1 VHRSSGEYR
10 SILLSLLILTCL
22 LVGRAQVVFAHN
34 PHDVIDTLELSPSY
48 GQDETLFIFTLVEGL
63 QKSTDGG
70 LSWKILANG
79 LDNRGSVSSIAIS
92 PSYSSDQTLFISTRG
107 DGVYRSQDGGASW
120 VKVND
125 NLDDLNI
132 HLLSISA
139 DYDSDRTLLAA
150 DTQGGLYKTKN
161 GGGSWYRVLDNGVQV
176 TAMAFFVDE
185 QKNAVL
191 IGDRNG
197 ALHLS
202 TDEGEFWQQL
212 FQIPDVGAIT
222 SIALSPKF
230 STDSTFFIGTEKGG
244 VFKTI
249 DGGTSFVATNNGLS
263 NLPSG
268 AAGWC
273 GSDSEQS
280 SIFVRSLAISPDYGT
295 DATVFASTWCQAVF
309 QSNDG
314 GNSWQLY
321 SQGVTTHSQAD
332 TLQYRLPHF
341 GDLRISRTFSQ
352 DSTIFLGGFAGLF
365 KSTDGGHTWKE
376 LEPSPPGTITGLGI
390 SPKDDSMI
398 AVTTSGGGLYVMD
411 KQATTWAIHNRGL
424 NRIELMDV
432 AFSPNYHSD
441 GTIFL
446 VSEQDYAISQD
457 GGNRWNATKVKYRE
471 SWIKR
476 MLRFVLYKLRLP
488 IPDAVKK
495 PRIILDWIAVSP
507 DFASD
512 NTIYFGTRYDGV
524 YRSVD
529 GTESWSAVWPGHQT
543 ASVVISPDF
552 TSDRTLFAV
561 DRHEGVYKT
570 VDGGDTWQSVNDGL
584 TLFVDTQQFPAEKGD
599 FKLVISPNY
608 RTDQIVF
615 LGSPGGLF
623 KTTDGGESWR
633 ELEVGAAEA
642 YDFIMGL
649 AISPDYENDQMV
661 IVSVRGKGLFKSD
674 DGGLTFVEIGTDLM
688 NSHYCLSGIEFSPS
702 YATDHTIYGVSR
714 EEVFQS
720 TDGGHSWKMFPRPT
734 RYEDKREMIH
744 YEGQWQR
751 LEDSDFSTSSITHSD
766 ITHDKAV
773 FNFVGTGITW
783 IGTESDDQGIARVY
797 IDGGYEA
804 EVDQFGEI
812 SRFIVTSFSID
823 DLDYGPHTI
832 TVEVT
837 DTKNPASRGHRIAID
852 AFDVVR

>member
-1 VHRSSGEYR
+1 MHRSSGGLR
-10 SILLSLLILTCL
+10 SILLSLLILIYL
-22 LVGRAQVVFAHN
+22 LGGARVTFAHN

-48 GQDETLFIFTLVEGL
+48 GQDETLFIFTLAEGL

-79 LDNRGSVSSIAIS
+79 LDNRGLVSSIAIS

-120 VKVND
+120 VKVNN
-125 NLDDLNI
+125 NLNDLNI

-139 DYDSDRTLLAA
+139 DYDSDITLLAA
-150 DTQGGLYKTKN
+150 DTQGGLHKTRD
-161 GGGSWYRVLDNGVQV
+161 GGDSWYRVLDNGVQI
-176 TAMAFFVDE
+176 TAMAFFIDE

-202 TDEGEFWQQL
+202 TDEGELWQQL

-222 SIALSPKF
+222 SIALSPKA
-230 STDSTFFIGTEKGG
+230 STDSTFFIGTERSG
-244 VFKTI
+244 VFKTV
-249 DGGTSFVATNNGLS
+249 DGGISFVATNNGLS

-280 SIFVRSLAISPDYGT
+280 SIFIRSLAISPNYET

-321 SQGVTTHSQAD
+321 SQGVTTDGQAD
-332 TLQYRLPHF
+332 KPQYRLPHF
-341 GDLRISRTFSQ
+341 SDLRISKAFGR
-352 DSTIFLGGFAGLF
+352 DKTIFLGGFDGLF

-376 LEPSPPGTITGLGI
+376 REPSPPGTTTGLGI

-398 AVTTSGGGLYVMD
+398 AVTTSGGGLYTTD
-411 KQATTWAIHNRGL
+411 EQGATWAIHNRGL
-424 NRIELMDV
+424 NRIELMEV

-441 GTIFL
+441 NTIFL
-446 VSEQDYAISQD
+446 VSEQDHAISKD
-457 GGNRWNATKVKYRE
+457 GGNSWNATEVKYKE

-476 MLRFVLYKLRLP
+476 IIRFVLYKLGLP

-495 PRIILDWIAVSP
+495 PRIVLDWIAVSP

-512 NTIYFGTRYDGV
+512 NTVYFGTRYDGV

-543 ASVVISPDF
+543 ASLVISPDF

-561 DRHEGVYKT
+561 DRHEGVHKT
-570 VDGGDTWQSVNDGL
+570 VDGGDTWRPVNNGL
-584 TLFVDTQQFPAEKGD
+584 TLFADTQQFPAERGD

-608 RTDQIVF
+608 KVDQTVF

-623 KTTDGGESWR
+623 KTTDGGESWQ
-633 ELEVGAAEA
+633 ELEVWATEGC
-642 YDFIMGL
+642 DFIVGL
-649 AISPDYENDQMV
+649 AISPDYKNDQMV
-661 IVSVRGKGLFKSD
+661 IVSVRGKGLVKSD
-674 DGGLTFVEIGTDLM
+674 DGGLTFVEIGTDLIDS
-688 NSHYCLSGIEFSPS
+688 NYCLIMIEFSPA
-702 YATDHTIYGVSR
+702 YATDHTIYGASR

-720 TDGGHSWKMFPRPT
+720 TDGGHSWKVLPRPT

-766 ITHDKAV
+766 VAHDKAV
-773 FNFVGTGITW
+773 FDFVGTGITW
-783 IGTESDDQGIARVY
+783 IGTESNDQGIARVY
-797 IDGGYEA
+797 VDGGYET
-804 EVDQFGEI
+804 EVDQFGNT
-812 SRFIVTSFSID
+812 SRSMVTSFSIK
-823 DLDYGPHTI
+823 DLDYGLHTI

-837 DTKNPASRGHRIAID
+837 DTKNPASTGHRIAID

>member
-1 VHRSSGEYR
+1 VHRSSGGHR
-10 SILLSLLILTCL
+10 SILLSLLILIYL
-22 LVGRAQVVFAHN
+22 LGGARVTLAHN

-48 GQDETLFIFTLVEGL
+48 GQDGTLFIFTLVEGL

-125 NLDDLNI
+125 KLDDLNI

-139 DYDSDRTLLAA
+139 DYDADETLLAA
-150 DTQGGLYKTKN
+150 DTQGGLHKTTN
-161 GGGSWYRVLDNGVQV
+161 GGRSWYRLLDNGVQI
-176 TAMAFFVDE
+176 TAMAFFGDG
-185 QKNAVL
+185 QKDAVL

-202 TDEGEFWQQL
+202 TDAGELWQQL
-212 FQIPDVGAIT
+212 SQIPDVGAIT
-222 SIALSPKF
+222 SIALPPNSSIDSPL
-230 STDSTFFIGTEKGG
+230 FIGTERGG
-244 VFKTI
+244 VFKTV
-249 DGGTSFVATNNGLS
+249 DGGISFVAANNGLS
-263 NLPSG
+263 NSPSG

-280 SIFVRSLAISPDYGT
+280 SIFIRSLATSPDYGT

-332 TLQYRLPHF
+332 TPQYRLPHF

-352 DSTIFLGGFAGLF
+352 DRTVFLGGFAGLF
-365 KSTDGGHTWKE
+365 KSTDGGHTWTE
-376 LEPSPPGTITGLGI
+376 LEPSPPGTTTGLAV
-390 SPKDDSMI
+390 SSKDDSMI
-398 AVTTSGGGLYVMD
+398 AVTTSGGGLYTMD
-411 KQATTWAIHNRGL
+411 KRAARWTIRNKGL

-432 AFSPNYHSD
+432 AFSPNYPSD
-441 GTIFL
+441 NTIFL
-446 VSEQDYAISQD
+446 VSEQDYVISKD
-457 GGNRWNATKVKYRE
+457 GGNSWNANKVKYKE

-476 MLRFVLYKLRLP
+476 MIRFALYKLGLP
-488 IPDAVKK
+488 IPDAIRR

-507 DFASD
+507 GFASD
-512 NTIYFGTRYDGV
+512 DTIYFGTRYDGV
-524 YRSVD
+524 YESVD
-529 GTESWSAVWPGHQT
+529 GAESWSAVWPDHQT
-543 ASVVISPDF
+543 ASLAISPDF

-561 DRHEGVYKT
+561 DRHEGVHKT
-570 VDGGDTWQSVNDGL
+570 VDGGDTWRPVNKGL
-584 TLFVDTQQFPAEKGD
+584 TLFVGTQQFTASRGD

-608 RTDQIVF
+608 RNDQTVF
-615 LGSPGGLF
+615 LGSPGGLY
-623 KTTDGGESWR
+623 KTTDGGKSWQV
-633 ELEVGAAEA
+633 LEVGAAEL
-642 YDFIMGL
+642 YDCIIGL
-649 AISPDYENDQMV
+649 AMSPNYESDQTV
-661 IVSVRGKGLFKSD
+661 VVSVRGKGLFESD
-674 DGGLTFVEIGTDLM
+674 DGGLTFVEIGTDLI
-688 NSHYCLSGIEFSPS
+688 NSNYCLSGIEFSPS
-702 YATDHTIYGVSR
+702 YATDYTIYGMSR

-720 TDGGHSWKMFPRPT
+720 TDGGHSWQMLPRPT
-734 RYEDKREMIH
+734 RYEDKREMIR

-766 ITHDKAV
+766 VAHDKAV
-773 FNFVGTGITW
+773 FDFVGTGITW
-783 IGTESDDQGIARVY
+783 IGTESNDQGIARVY
-797 IDGGYEA
+797 IDGGYET
-804 EVDQFGEI
+804 EVDQFGSA
-812 SRFIVTSFSID
+812 SRFMVTSFSVK
-823 DLDYGPHTI
+823 DLDYGLHTI

-837 DTKNPASRGHRIAID
+837 DTKNPVSTSHRIAID